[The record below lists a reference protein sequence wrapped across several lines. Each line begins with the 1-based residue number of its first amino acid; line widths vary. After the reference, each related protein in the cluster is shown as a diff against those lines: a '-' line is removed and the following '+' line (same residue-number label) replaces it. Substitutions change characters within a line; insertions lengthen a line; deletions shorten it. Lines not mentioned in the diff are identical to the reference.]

1 MGFLVPITNFTIPW
15 GSYYC
20 YIAIVYA
27 YIAVEQ
33 VDDGASLHGLSVG
46 NHHICVLL
54 KMLVSYPHCG

>member
-1 MGFLVPITNFTIPW
+1 MGVLVPITNFTIPW

-20 YIAIVYA
+20 YIAIV
-27 YIAVEQ
+27 IAVEQ

-54 KMLVSYPHCG
+54 KMLVNYPHCG